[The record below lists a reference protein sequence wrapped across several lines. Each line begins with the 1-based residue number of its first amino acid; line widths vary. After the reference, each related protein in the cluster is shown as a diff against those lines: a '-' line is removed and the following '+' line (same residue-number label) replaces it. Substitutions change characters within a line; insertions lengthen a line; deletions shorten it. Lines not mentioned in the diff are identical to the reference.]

1 MITVSQDHDGVRMA
15 AVELFEQQLHSQDA
29 DRALAN
35 ASISGEIDDA
45 LLAKLCPNSN
55 LSPGYR
61 DFVVY
66 MLWLKSMMHAGVQ
79 FHLTDGEA
87 EGLRA
92 IEAARQEFVGKH
104 PPCRYCGAFQYSTVS
119 MRCHKCRK
127 ELR

>member
-1 MITVSQDHDGVRMA
+1 MITVSQDHDGVRIA
-15 AVELFEQQLHSQDA
+15 ALELFEEQLHRHDA

-35 ASISGEIDDA
+35 ALISGDIDDA
-45 LLAKLCPNSN
+45 LLAKLSPNSS

-66 MLWLKSMMHAGVQ
+66 VLWLKSMIGAGVQ
-79 FHLTDGEA
+79 FDLTDGEA

-92 IEAARQEFVGKH
+92 IEAARQEFVTKH
-104 PPCRYCGAFQYSTVS
+104 PPCRYCGYFQYSTVS